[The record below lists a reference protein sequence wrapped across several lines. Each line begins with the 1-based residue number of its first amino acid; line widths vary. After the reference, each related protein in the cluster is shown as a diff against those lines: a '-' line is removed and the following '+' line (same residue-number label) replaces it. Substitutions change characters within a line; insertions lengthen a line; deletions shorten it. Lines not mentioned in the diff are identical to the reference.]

1 MGDADH
7 RHAAAG
13 QLLHQLQNLSD
24 HLGVKGGGRLVKQQH
39 VGVHGQRAHNRNA
52 LLLPAGQHV
61 GVGVGLVGQTDALQ
75 QLHGF
80 LVGLGLLHQAQTHGG
95 QRDVLLHRQVGEQVE
110 MLEHHAHLLAHMVN
124 VVVGDFLA
132 VEDDMAAV
140 RLLQTVQAAQ
150 KRGFSAARGADQHNA
165 VALVDGQVHALEHLQ
180 AAVVL
185 LQSFNVYHFAPASSQ
200 ILQAAR

>member
-1 MGDADH
+1 MGDTDH
-7 RHAAAG
+7 RHAALG
-13 QLLHQLQNLSD
+13 KLLHQLQHLAD
-24 HLGVKGGGRLVKQQH
+24 HLGVKGGGRLIEQQH
-39 VGVHGQRAHNRNA
+39 IRVHRQRTHNGDA
-52 LLLPAGQHV
+52 LLLAAGQHV
-61 GVGVGLVGQTDALQ
+61 GVGVRLVGQTDALQ

-80 LVGLGLLHQAQTHGG
+80 LVGLCLLHQAQTHGG
-95 QRDVLLHRQVGEQVE
+95 QRDVLLHRQVGEEVE
-110 MLEHHAHLLAHMVN
+110 MLEHHAHFLAHMVN

-150 KRGFSAARGADQHNA
+150 KGGFAAAGGADQHNA
-165 VALVDGQVHALEHLQ
+165 VTLVDGQVHAFQHLK

>member
-1 MGDADH
+1 
-7 RHAAAG
+7 
-13 QLLHQLQNLSD
+13 
-24 HLGVKGGGRLVKQQH
+24 
-39 VGVHGQRAHNRNA
+39 
-52 LLLPAGQHV
+52 
-61 GVGVGLVGQTDALQ
+61 
-75 QLHGF
+75 
-80 LVGLGLLHQAQTHGG
+80 
-95 QRDVLLHRQVGEQVE
+95 

-150 KRGFSAARGADQHNA
+150 ERGFSAARGADQHNA

-180 AAVVL
+180 VAVVL

-200 ILQAAR
+200 ILQAVR